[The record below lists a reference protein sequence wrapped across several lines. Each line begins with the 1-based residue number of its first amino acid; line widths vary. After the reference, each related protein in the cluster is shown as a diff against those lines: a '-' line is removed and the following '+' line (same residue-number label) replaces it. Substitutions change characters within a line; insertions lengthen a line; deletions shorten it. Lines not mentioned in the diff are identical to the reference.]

1 MAWSDCA
8 AVATPPRLVLLRV
21 ASKDRHSSY
30 ALSSVVRLA
39 LRFVLFHHLTLL
51 ARSGFVRSST
61 PASTLTIL
69 DAIQFRPH
77 RPTDRPVGWL
87 TGWRRRS
94 CVGIQRIF
102 LLGLPHQLSAHSST
116 PRIHVHVR
124 VSAVQYVEPSRAERP
139 LPVIAVFCCCS
150 ER

>member
-8 AVATPPRLVLLRV
+8 AFATPPRLVLLQV

-69 DAIQFRPH
+69 AALQFRPH

-87 TGWRRRS
+87 TGCAVAHVLQCWHSTHISSRPASSAQRS
-94 CVGIQRIF
+94 LEYTYDTCTCER
-102 LLGLPHQLSAHSST
+102 SS
-116 PRIHVHVR
+116 VR
-124 VSAVQYVEPSRAERP
+124 RAEPGRA
-139 LPVIAVFCCCS
+139 PVNCSFCCCS